1 MSETSEILR
10 TVLERL
16 TWAQNQHKLWFVRV
30 NSGKVFLSY
39 TRKKNG
45 VTKGRCIKLAPTGTP
60 DVFVFQR
67 ATKHTSRVTAIETKT
82 QDGELSEVQQEVKAL
97 LEEQGVTHLT
107 VRDAAQLDALGLD

>member
-1 MSETSEILR
+1 MSETSGILK

-16 TWAQNQHKLWFVRV
+16 AWAQNQHKCWAIRI
-30 NSGKVFLSY
+30 NSGTVFLPY
-39 TRKKNG
+39 TNKQHT
-45 VTKGRCIKLAPTGTP
+45 TKWRAIKLAPTGTP

-82 QDGELSEVQQEVKAL
+82 QDGELSDVQREVKTL

-107 VRDAAQLDALGLD
+107 VRDTAQLDALGLD